1 MSTKDN
7 TLKIILNKLNLF
19 NKNVLDLGPGSGRWL
34 DYVKKF
40 NPNQIYAADFSLKIK
55 AKCKKKVDEFKIINF
70 ENGKID
76 FKSNS
81 MDIIMVIEVLEHI
94 RNYKPFLKELIRI
107 SKNGGVL
114 IFTIPNIC
122 SFISR
127 VRLLFGLLPVAIASD
142 DTHVNF
148 FRKKE
153 ILKEF
158 KLLKQNVKFYS
169 SSFSI
174 NIFNPKSKFRLKSF
188 SFLSMFDD
196 SYIFVV
202 KVQK

>member
-94 RNYKPFLKELIRI
+94 RNYKSFLKELIRI
-107 SKNGGVL
+107 SKSGGVL